1 MNINLWRQIQIGEKI
16 LSIEGSIKLQGLKL
30 RNKGSRF
37 YKEQIANSD
46 KNMQRS
52 ETLKKLFYIDFS
64 AIIPQNK
71 KKN

>member
-1 MNINLWRQIQIGEKI
+1 MNINLWPQIQIGGKTS
-16 LSIEGSIKLQGLKL
+16 SIEGSIKSQGLKL

-37 YKEQIANSD
+37 YKEQIGNSD

-64 AIIPQNK
+64 AIIHQN
-71 KKN
+71 